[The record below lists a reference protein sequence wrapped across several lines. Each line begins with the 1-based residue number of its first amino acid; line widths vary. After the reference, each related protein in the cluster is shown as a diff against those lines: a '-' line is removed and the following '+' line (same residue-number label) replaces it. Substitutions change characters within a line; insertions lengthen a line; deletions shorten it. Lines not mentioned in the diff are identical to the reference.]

1 MGAKPVARIWK
12 EMSMR
17 SEREYEGQ
25 PDQTEPLNAYSKRA
39 AYMTGSPVRKFSP
52 AAGTPFV
59 DVGLLFTQG
68 RVVAV
73 AWVEPGVVG
82 QDVEQPRLN
91 VVDQR
96 REVLRG

>member
-1 MGAKPVARIWK
+1 
-12 EMSMR
+12 MR

-59 DVGLLFTQG
+59 DVRLLFTQG

-73 AWVEPGVVG
+73 AGIEPGVVG
-82 QDVEQPRLN
+82 QDVERAEFH

-96 REVLRG
+96 REILGDWHDD